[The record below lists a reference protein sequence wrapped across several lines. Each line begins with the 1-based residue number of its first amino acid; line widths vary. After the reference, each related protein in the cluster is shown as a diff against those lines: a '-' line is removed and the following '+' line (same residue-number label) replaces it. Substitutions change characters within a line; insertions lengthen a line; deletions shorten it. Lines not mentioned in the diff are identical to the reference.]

1 MGKQKAKAATGEGSL
16 KAALCA
22 VCGIAIMGGAA
33 AAWHY
38 FKIDG
43 FLAFLI
49 AGAGLTL
56 VGKAFNVEL

>member
-1 MGKQKAKAATGEGSL
+1 MWHRHHVRRG
-16 KAALCA
+16 
-22 VCGIAIMGGAA
+22 